1 MSQEGKR
8 ASSPISR
15 VLSWTVIHLG
25 SASPQTSSNLPESSA
40 GHAIGFLFGLAPGGV
55 YHRRG
60 LLPATRCA
68 LTAPFHPYRRPKAL
82 RRYTFCCTFRRL
94 TPPRRYLA
102 PCPMEP
108 GLSSPGKPAATVW
121 RARARPYS
129 CTSSLA
135 RETATVLS
143 YPSAP
148 VRAGIAHFSIAR
160 SAPRPFWPPFS
171 QATLPAKPE
180 AHGPHPR
187 SLRHCYPPG
196 PSHHE
201 P

>member
-1 MSQEGKR
+1 MRRIGITSKEKM

-25 SASPQTSSNLPESSA
+25 PASPQASSNLPESSA

-94 TPPRRYLA
+94 APPRRYLA
-102 PCPMEP
+102 PYPAEP
-108 GLSSPGKPAATVW
+108 GLSSPDRNRRRLPGELGADNTPASA
-121 RARARPYS
+121 AMQG
-129 CTSSLA
+129 LND
-135 RETATVLS
+135 L
-143 YPSAP
+143 SAP
-148 VRAGIAHFSIAR
+148 TRAGRAHF
-160 SAPRPFWPPFS
+160 
-171 QATLPAKPE
+171 
-180 AHGPHPR
+180 
-187 SLRHCYPPG
+187 YPD
-196 PSHHE
+196 H
-201 P
+201 

>member
-68 LTAPFHPYRRPKAL
+68 LTAPFHPYRRPRAL

-94 TPPRRYLA
+94 APPRRYLA
-102 PCPMEP
+102 PCPVEP
-108 GLSSPGKPAATVW
+108 GLSSPGKTGGDCLASSGETIRQGAGTGKEKRYW
-121 RARARPYS
+121 FCRA
-129 CTSSLA
+129 L
-135 RETATVLS
+135 
-143 YPSAP
+143 
-148 VRAGIAHFSIAR
+148 GIF
-160 SAPRPFWPPFS
+160 
-171 QATLPAKPE
+171 
-180 AHGPHPR
+180 
-187 SLRHCYPPG
+187 
-196 PSHHE
+196 
-201 P
+201 

>member
-1 MSQEGKR
+1 MTDVTGRER

-25 SASPQTSSNLPESSA
+25 PASPQTSSNLPESSA

-82 RRYTFCCTFRRL
+82 RRYAFCCTFRRL
-94 TPPRRYLA
+94 APPRRYLA
-102 PCPMEP
+102 PCPVEP

-121 RARARPYS
+121 RARARQYS
-129 CTSSLA
+129 CAHSLA
-135 RETATVLS
+135 RETATEFNH
-143 YPSAP
+143 PSAP
-148 VRAGIAHFSIAR
+148 GPADKAHSSTAR
-160 SAPRPFWPPFS
+160 SAPKPFW
-171 QATLPAKPE
+171 
-180 AHGPHPR
+180 R
-187 SLRHCYPPG
+187 
-196 PSHHE
+196 PS
-201 P
+201 

>member
-1 MSQEGKR
+1 M

-25 SASPQTSSNLPESSA
+25 PASPQASSNLPESSA

-68 LTAPFHPYRRPKAL
+68 LTAPFHPYRHPKVL

-102 PCPMEP
+102 PCPVEP
-108 GLSSPGKPAATVW
+108 GLSSPGKTGGDCLASSGPTIPLPKPPCKALIRFHLK
-121 RARARPYS
+121 RALVQLIF
-129 CTSSLA
+129 TQ
-135 RETATVLS
+135 TADLCRNPGRFFHGQLF
-143 YPSAP
+143 YQ
-148 VRAGIAHFSIAR
+148 
-160 SAPRPFWPPFS
+160 
-171 QATLPAKPE
+171 QAQQLI
-180 AHGPHPR
+180 R
-187 SLRHCYPPG
+187 IQ
-196 PSHHE
+196 
-201 P
+201 